1 MVQIMN
7 KENNNS
13 NQGIT
18 SIEIEQ
24 FIQKLSN
31 TNYINMNLEEVKTYF
46 ESNYNVNVND
56 NNNDDN
62 KKERYGFITE
72 DLNSNKQYDCNF
84 EQLNSFEL
92 NDILTI
98 STSASKN
105 NISIYIYKNLE
116 TCLRADIELI

>member
-1 MVQIMN
+1 MN

-24 FIQKLSN
+24 FIQKLSI
-31 TNYINMNLEEVKTYF
+31 TNYHNMNLEEVKTYF
-46 ESNYNVNVND
+46 ESNYNNNNND
-56 NNNDDN
+56 NDNDDN

-72 DLNSNKQYDCNF
+72 DLNSNKQYDYNF
-84 EQLNSFEL
+84 EQLSSFEL

-98 STSASKN
+98 STTTSQNSIA
-105 NISIYIYKNLE
+105 IYIFIKVK
-116 TCLRADIELI
+116 

>member
-1 MVQIMN
+1 MN

-24 FIQKLSN
+24 FIQKLSI
-31 TNYINMNLEEVKTYF
+31 TNYHNMNLEEVKTYF
-46 ESNYNVNVND
+46 ESNYNNVNNND
-56 NNNDDN
+56 NNNDNDDN
-62 KKERYGFITE
+62 KKEKYGFITE

-84 EQLNSFEL
+84 EQLSSFEL

-98 STSASKN
+98 STSASRN
-105 NISIYIYKNLE
+105 NISIYIYKNLV